1 MDYRC
6 LLIKLKALSVPL
18 DQRTFIL
25 IVKYILI
32 SRYRNLYPY
41 PIAGY
46 ELFIRK
52 DNMETNKSELK
63 PSKMKQV
70 YSREDIK
77 DWISFGIKNDYV
89 NKVKKDQVAKW
100 VDLILK
106 HGVVKMN
113 DKLMLDEDNADL
125 KE

>member
-1 MDYRC
+1 MDKC
-6 LLIKLKALSVPL
+6 AFNVKADGISCYSFESL
-18 DQRTFIL
+18 QKIARAYNR
-25 IVKYILI
+25 KYNDKINI
-32 SRYRNLYPY
+32 PN
-41 PIAGY
+41 
-46 ELFIRK
+46 
-52 DNMETNKSELK
+52 NKSELK

-113 DKLMLDEDNADL
+113 NKLMLDEDNADL

>member
-1 MDYRC
+1 MG
-6 LLIKLKALSVPL
+6 
-18 DQRTFIL
+18 
-25 IVKYILI
+25 
-32 SRYRNLYPY
+32 N
-41 PIAGY
+41 
-46 ELFIRK
+46 
-52 DNMETNKSELK
+52 NKSELK

-113 DKLMLDEDNADL
+113 NKLMLDEDSADL

>member
-1 MDYRC
+1 MIKSY
-6 LLIKLKALSVPL
+6 LL
-18 DQRTFIL
+18 
-25 IVKYILI
+25 
-32 SRYRNLYPY
+32 
-41 PIAGY
+41 
-46 ELFIRK
+46 
-52 DNMETNKSELK
+52 DNMENNKSEIK

-113 DKLMLDEDNADL
+113 NKLMLDEDNSDL

>member
-1 MDYRC
+1 
-6 LLIKLKALSVPL
+6 
-18 DQRTFIL
+18 
-25 IVKYILI
+25 
-32 SRYRNLYPY
+32 
-41 PIAGY
+41 
-46 ELFIRK
+46 
-52 DNMETNKSELK
+52 MENNKSELK

-106 HGVVKMN
+106 HGVVKMK
-113 DKLMLDEDNADL
+113 DKLMLDEDSADL

>member
-1 MDYRC
+1 
-6 LLIKLKALSVPL
+6 
-18 DQRTFIL
+18 
-25 IVKYILI
+25 
-32 SRYRNLYPY
+32 
-41 PIAGY
+41 
-46 ELFIRK
+46 
-52 DNMETNKSELK
+52 MENKKSELK

-113 DKLMLDEDNADL
+113 NKLMLDEDNADL

>member
-1 MDYRC
+1 
-6 LLIKLKALSVPL
+6 
-18 DQRTFIL
+18 
-25 IVKYILI
+25 
-32 SRYRNLYPY
+32 
-41 PIAGY
+41 
-46 ELFIRK
+46 
-52 DNMETNKSELK
+52 METNKSELK

-77 DWISFGIKNDYV
+77 NWISFGIKNGYV

-113 DKLMLDEDNADL
+113 DKLILDEDNGNL
-125 KE
+125 KC